1 MDAEFNVFT
10 DYNQFA
16 VFDPT
21 ADFEDLWEK
30 WTDDTIES
38 MFVQGDRYIAVGT
51 MRNFYAPVLIR
62 VDSERSFTGSDK
74 IATGILDVPSAVL
87 EVSGP
92 TDNGLSGGTVEVP
105 PGTYRVEVGYF
116 NLGSVDPSGIEGEDR
131 YMSTLTKARRLV
143 RSRRRVCSPFP
154 ARHFPSAL
162 L

>member
-21 ADFEDLWEK
+21 ADFNDLYQK
-30 WTDDTIES
+30 WTDETVES

-62 VDSERSFTGSDK
+62 LNSEHSFTGSVDET
-74 IATGILDVPSAVL
+74 ATGFLDVPSGVL

-105 PGTYRVEVGYF
+105 PGRYRVEVEYL
-116 NLGSVDPSGIEGEDR
+116 NLGSVAADGIEGDDR
-131 YMSTLTKARRLV
+131 YMITLTKADT
-143 RSRRRVCSPFP
+143 
-154 ARHFPSAL
+154 
-162 L
+162 